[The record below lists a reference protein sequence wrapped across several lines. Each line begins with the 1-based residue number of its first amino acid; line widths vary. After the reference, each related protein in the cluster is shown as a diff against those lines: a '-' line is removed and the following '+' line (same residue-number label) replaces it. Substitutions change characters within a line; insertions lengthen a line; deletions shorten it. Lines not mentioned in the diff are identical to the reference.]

1 MQSNLTI
8 RIAKPSDLAEVVELW
23 KELMDFHSDLDPFF
37 TQSKDGPNNFLKW
50 VEKQMELE
58 DAELIIADVSGK
70 IVGYA
75 KIEISKYPPVFEK
88 KQYGMISD
96 VSVAEEYRRQGIGE
110 ALFDKSEEWFE
121 GKGISRIE
129 LRVANV
135 NPVAR
140 GFWERMGFK
149 PYMTTM
155 YKEEN

>member
-8 RIAKPSDLAEVVELW
+8 RKAKPSDLPEVVELW
-23 KELMDFHSDLDPFF
+23 KELMDFHKDIDPLF
-37 TQSKDGPNNFLKW
+37 TLSKDGPDNFLIW

-70 IVGYA
+70 IVGYT
-75 KIEISKYPPVFEK
+75 KIEISNYPPVFEK
-88 KQYGMISD
+88 KRYGMISD
-96 VSVAEEYRRQGIGE
+96 VSVAEEYRRQGIGQ
-110 ALFDKSEEWFE
+110 ALFDKSNEWFE

-129 LRVANV
+129 LRVSYV

-149 PYMTTM
+149 PYMITM
-155 YKEEN
+155 YKEEQ

>member
-8 RIAKPSDLAEVVELW
+8 RKAKPADLVEVVELW
-23 KELMDFHSDLDPFF
+23 KELMNFHCNLDPFF
-37 TQSKDGPNNFLKW
+37 TQAKDGPNNFLKW

-96 VSVAEEYRRQGIGE
+96 VSVAEEYRRNGIGE
-110 ALFDKSEEWFE
+110 ALYGKAMDWFE
-121 GKGISRIE
+121 EKGMTRIE
-129 LRVANV
+129 LRVADV
-135 NPVAR
+135 NSVAR
-140 GFWERMGFK
+140 GFWEKMGFK

-155 YKEEN
+155 FKEK